1 VRVIGATDL
10 TKYTV
15 VITHLGEQ
23 ARLDCATLEEA
34 QLVRQSFVNYGQYQ
48 EVDIEVD
55 TCPEGQYNT

>member
-1 VRVIGATDL
+1 M